1 MLTGLNHITLSV
13 SQLEHSLDFYQN
25 LLGFKAHVKWDNGA
39 YLSLPGLWLCLS
51 LGQTESVKDYTH
63 FAFSLSESD
72 YERLVIKLKQYGV
85 KQWQENT
92 SEGESFYFL
101 DPDGHK
107 LELHLGSLETRL
119 AELKTS
125 PYQGLVWL

>member
-51 LGQTESVKDYTH
+51 IGRTESVKDYTH

>member
-13 SQLEHSLDFYQN
+13 SQLERSLDFYQN

-51 LGQTESVKDYTH
+51 LGRTESVKDYTH

>member
-25 LLGFKAHVKWDNGA
+25 LLGFKAHVKWDKGA

-51 LGQTESVKDYTH
+51 LGRTESVKDYTH

>member
-51 LGQTESVKDYTH
+51 LGRTESVKDYTH